1 MHRGLCARLA
11 TFGRQPAGCDMLSAQ
26 FLPETATTHRT
37 KRRRRSR
44 FAASQIDTMGKS
56 VVIVNTSA
64 GAMGGNPT
72 GLWLSELADPYYAL
86 KEAGLDVTIASI
98 AGGAI
103 PIDPGSMGENFF
115 GEKAKKFMLDQ
126 AAVGA
131 LTHSVKVQASMAD
144 QFDCVYLAGGHG
156 CCVDFVGEQG
166 KELKALVEA
175 AYAQGKIVAAD
186 CHGPMGLLE
195 CTVGGAPLVKGLEV
209 TAFTN
214 LEEDQ
219 AGATEWVK
227 GNSVFMEDEF
237 QKLGAVFKKGDPWT
251 AHVCKAGNLITAQ
264 NPQSA
269 DACAAAVIEALA

>member
-1 MHRGLCARLA
+1 MHRGLRSRLA
-11 TFGRQPAGCDMLSAQ
+11 TFGRQLAGYGMLSAI

-37 KRRRRSR
+37 KRRRRSH
-44 FAASQIDTMGKS
+44 FAAKAMGKS

-126 AAVGA
+126 AAVAA
-131 LTHSVKVQASMAD
+131 LTHSVKVDAAMAD

-166 KELKALVEA
+166 KELKALIEA
-175 AYAQGKIVAAD
+175 AYAAGKIVAAD

-214 LEEDQ
+214 VEEDQ

>member
-1 MHRGLCARLA
+1 
-11 TFGRQPAGCDMLSAQ
+11 
-26 FLPETATTHRT
+26 
-37 KRRRRSR
+37 
-44 FAASQIDTMGKS
+44 
-56 VVIVNTSA
+56 
-64 GAMGGNPT
+64 MGGNPT

-115 GEKAKKFMLDQ
+115 GEKAKQFMHDQ

-166 KELKALVEA
+166 KELKALIEA
-175 AYAQGKIVAAD
+175 AYAAGKIVAAD

-195 CTVGGAPLVKGLEV
+195 ATIDGAPLVKGLEV

-219 AGATEWVK
+219 AGATEWVQASARISRRS
-227 GNSVFMEDEF
+227 GTRLTVDLRTGQGQHRLHGGRVREAGSRLQEGRPLDVACM
-237 QKLGAVFKKGDPWT
+237 QGGQPHHGAEPAVGGRLCGGGDRG
-251 AHVCKAGNLITAQ
+251 AGVSPTPSTRVAN
-264 NPQSA
+264 NCSR
-269 DACAAAVIEALA
+269 

>member
-1 MHRGLCARLA
+1 
-11 TFGRQPAGCDMLSAQ
+11 
-26 FLPETATTHRT
+26 
-37 KRRRRSR
+37 
-44 FAASQIDTMGKS
+44 MGKK

-115 GEKAKKFMLDQ
+115 GEKAKQFMHDQ

-156 CCVDFVGEQG
+156 CRVDFVGEQG
-166 KELKALVEA
+166 KEPKALIEA
-175 AYAQGKIVAAD
+175 AYAGKIEAS
-186 CHGPMGLLE
+186 M
-195 CTVGGAPLVKGLEV
+195 
-209 TAFTN
+209 
-214 LEEDQ
+214 
-219 AGATEWVK
+219 
-227 GNSVFMEDEF
+227 
-237 QKLGAVFKKGDPWT
+237 
-251 AHVCKAGNLITAQ
+251 
-264 NPQSA
+264 A
-269 DACAAAVIEALA
+269 DATAPWGCWRRPSMARRSSRSWRSRPSPIWKKIRPARRSGSRPVSRASSSGHPPHR

>member
-1 MHRGLCARLA
+1 
-11 TFGRQPAGCDMLSAQ
+11 
-26 FLPETATTHRT
+26 
-37 KRRRRSR
+37 
-44 FAASQIDTMGKS
+44 MGKS

-131 LTHSVKVQASMAD
+131 LTHSVKVEASMAD
-144 QFDCVYLAGGHG
+144 TFDCVYLAGGHG
-156 CCVDFVGEQG
+156 CCVDFVGG
-166 KELKALVEA
+166 AAKELKALIEA
-175 AYAQGKIVAAD
+175 AYAKGKIVAAD

-195 CTVGGAPLVKGLEV
+195 ATIDGAPLVKGLEV

-251 AHVCKAGNLITAQ
+251 AHVCRAGNLITAQ

>member
-1 MHRGLCARLA
+1 
-11 TFGRQPAGCDMLSAQ
+11 
-26 FLPETATTHRT
+26 
-37 KRRRRSR
+37 
-44 FAASQIDTMGKS
+44 MGKS

-115 GEKAKKFMLDQ
+115 GEKAKKFMHDA

-166 KELKALVEA
+166 KELKALIEA
-175 AYAQGKIVAAD
+175 AYAKGKIVAAD

-195 CTVGGAPLVKGLEV
+195 ATIDGAPLVKGLEV

-214 LEEDQ
+214 VEEDQ
-219 AGATEWVK
+219 AGATEWVTASARIK
-227 GNSVFMEDEF
+227 FCGAPSLVLCTG
-237 QKLGAVFKKGDPWT
+237 QGQLGLHGGRIPETRSGLQEGRPLDGPRLQGGQPHHCPEPAVGGRLCGGRDRG
-251 AHVCKAGNLITAQ
+251 AGVSPTPSTRVAN
-264 NPQSA
+264 N
-269 DACAAAVIEALA
+269 C

>member
-1 MHRGLCARLA
+1 
-11 TFGRQPAGCDMLSAQ
+11 
-26 FLPETATTHRT
+26 
-37 KRRRRSR
+37 
-44 FAASQIDTMGKS
+44 MGKS

-115 GEKAKKFMLDQ
+115 GEKAKKFMHDA

-131 LTHSVKVQASMAD
+131 LTHSVKVDAAMAD

-156 CCVDFVGEQG
+156 CCVDFVGPQASA
-166 KELKALVEA
+166 LKALVEA
-175 AYAQGKIVAAD
+175 AYAAGKIVAAD

-214 LEEDQ
+214 IEEDQ
-219 AGATEWVK
+219 AGATEWVTASARIK
-227 GNSVFMEDEF
+227 LCGTASASGAPDNSSLSHFSAMTRPSW
-237 QKLGAVFKKGDPWT
+237 LGRAVRNQHRHAIEQASRRWRGGRRDD
-251 AHVCKAGNLITAQ
+251 
-264 NPQSA
+264 SA
-269 DACAAAVIEALA
+269 RTRRKI

>member
-1 MHRGLCARLA
+1 
-11 TFGRQPAGCDMLSAQ
+11 
-26 FLPETATTHRT
+26 
-37 KRRRRSR
+37 
-44 FAASQIDTMGKS
+44 MGKS

-86 KEAGLDVTIASI
+86 KEAGLEVTIASI

-166 KELKALVEA
+166 KELKALIEA
-175 AYAQGKIVAAD
+175 AYAAGKIVAAD

-227 GNSVFMEDEF
+227 ANTVFMEDEF
-237 QKLGAVFKKGDPWT
+237 AKLGAVFKKGDPWT

>member
-1 MHRGLCARLA
+1 
-11 TFGRQPAGCDMLSAQ
+11 
-26 FLPETATTHRT
+26 
-37 KRRRRSR
+37 
-44 FAASQIDTMGKS
+44 
-56 VVIVNTSA
+56 
-64 GAMGGNPT
+64 MGGRPT
-72 GLWLSELADPYYAL
+72 GVWLSELADPYYAFQA
-86 KEAGLDVTIASI
+86 AGLEVTVASI
-98 AGGAI
+98 AGGPI

-126 AAVGA
+126 TAVAA
-131 LTHSVKVQASMAD
+131 LTHSVKVEASMAD

-156 CCVDFVGEQG
+156 CCVDFVGG
-166 KELKALVEA
+166 AAKELKALIADV
-175 AYAQGKIVAAD
+175 YAQGKVLAAD

-195 CTVGGAPLVKGLEV
+195 ATIMVDRQEGAKGISSESLVKGLEV

-214 LEEDQ
+214 VEEDQ

-227 GNSVFMEDEF
+227 ANSVFMEDEF

-251 AHVCKAGNLITAQ
+251 AHVCKLVTHHFSERYGYVTGHLITAQ